1 MTASIEGIQPQDVD
15 FYWPL
20 VEPWVEAAASDIA
33 SWSAADWKQK
43 VKTRHAQLWLVRIG
57 SVLTGVIITEIY
69 DTAAGKTCA
78 LPIVGGSH
86 LKQSL
91 PVLEE
96 IEAWAKEQGCTRLQG
111 DGRFGFIRAL
121 KAIGWQPVS
130 IQIAKELA

>member
-1 MTASIEGIQPQDVD
+1 MTVALVPIQPADLD
-15 FYWPL
+15 LYWPL

-33 SWSAADWKQK
+33 SWAVSDWRHK
-43 VKTRHAQLWLVRIG
+43 VETRHAQLWVVRIG
-57 SVLTGVIITEIY
+57 SVPTGVIITEIY

-86 LKQSL
+86 LNESL

-111 DGRFGFIRAL
+111 DGREGWIRAL
-121 KAIGWQPVS
+121 KGLGWRPVS
-130 IQIAKELA
+130 IQIAKEIA